1 MIKQG
6 KSYSFKSQRD
16 REIERYRKKRYS
28 ETKGHRAREPKG
40 HRGRET
46 GNLNGKVNL
55 LELSCIY
62 ACSG

>member
-6 KSYSFKSQRD
+6 KSYVFKSQRD
-16 REIERYRKKRYS
+16 REIERYRKKDTARQ
-28 ETKGHRAREPKG
+28 RAIELESRRDIEV
-40 HRGRET
+40 ET

-55 LELSCIY
+55 LDLSCIY